1 MEKLGKLRAS
11 FLVTPKLHYS
21 MTPFPSAQSSLDKKL
36 RERTLNRM
44 TNQAR
49 LSYAVLAVTLI
60 LVGVLKLGA
69 PLLAILFSYF
79 VLTQLSRFIRNKW
92 LTLAVFILLVAAIS
106 YTATHFTRAAISAL
120 PKIADNSI
128 PSALTWAEA
137 HNLQLP
143 FTDFESLKAQTI
155 DAVKEQAHYLG
166 NVANFARHAS
176 TTFVF
181 ILIAVVCAVSIF
193 FNSQLDLFRE
203 THKVRNN
210 LYSVCCDEITA
221 RFTEFY
227 RSFSTVMGAQM
238 TISAINTIFT
248 AVFVFA
254 VQLPYAPVV
263 IGLTFLCGLFP
274 IVGNIVSN
282 TVIVFIGFLVSP
294 KVAIGALVFLIV
306 IHKLEYFLNSKII
319 GARIRNPI
327 WLTLIGLIVGERLMG
342 MPGMIL
348 SPVVLNYIR
357 VEMSKIEVAGR
368 QVRAGQPAV
377 DRIDRPS

>member
-1 MEKLGKLRAS
+1 
-11 FLVTPKLHYS
+11 
-21 MTPFPSAQSSLDKKL
+21 
-36 RERTLNRM
+36 M

-49 LSYAVLAVTLI
+49 VSYLVLAVTLI
-60 LVGVLKLGA
+60 LVGYLKLGA
-69 PLLAILFSYF
+69 PLLALLFSYL
-79 VLTQLSRFIRNKW
+79 VLTQLSRFIPNKW
-92 LTLAVFILLVAAIS
+92 FTLAVFIFLVVAIS
-106 YTATHFTRAAISAL
+106 YTAIHFTRAAIVAL

-128 PSALTWAEA
+128 PSALSWAES

-155 DAVKEQAHYLG
+155 DAIKEQAHYLG

-176 TTFVF
+176 TTVAF

-193 FNSQLDLFRE
+193 FNSQLDIYPE

-210 LYSVCCDEITA
+210 LYSVLCDEVSA

-238 TISAINTIFT
+238 TISAINTVFT
-248 AVFVFA
+248 SVFVFA
-254 VQLPYAPVV
+254 VQLPYAAVV
-263 IGLTFLCGLFP
+263 VGLTFLCGLFP

-294 KVAIGALVFLIV
+294 KVAIGALIFLVV

-319 GARIRNPI
+319 GNRIRNPI
-327 WLTLIGLIVGERLMG
+327 WMTLIGLIIGERLMG
-342 MPGMIL
+342 VPGMVL
-348 SPVVLNYIR
+348 SPVVLNYLR
-357 VEMSKIEVAGR
+357 VEMSKIELTARPVG
-368 QVRAGQPAV
+368 VGEPAV
-377 DRIDRPS
+377 DRIDSSG